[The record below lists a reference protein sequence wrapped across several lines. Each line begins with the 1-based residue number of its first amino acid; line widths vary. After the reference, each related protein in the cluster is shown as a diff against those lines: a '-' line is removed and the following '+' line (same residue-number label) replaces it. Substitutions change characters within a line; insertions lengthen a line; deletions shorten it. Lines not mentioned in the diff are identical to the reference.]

1 MNFKRKFWKKRRIF
15 IPSIMASKGPQV
27 QESVVERRLRP
38 IYDYLD
44 TANNKK
50 ALQECDK
57 VLKKSPNLQC
67 AKALRAVCLLRL
79 GKEADSVA
87 ILEGLTLE
95 SLIDDP
101 TILAMS
107 ICYRELQQYSK
118 VCILYERAVKVD
130 PNNEE
135 SHTQLFMSYVRVGNF
150 KAQQQSALA
159 LYKHKPKNPYYC
171 WAVMSV
177 ILQATRGPESCSPQK
192 RLLLLSLAEK
202 MIDKLENKF
211 QADQEVQLFHLVLK
225 LQNKHE
231 EILELLDGPHGCKVS
246 GDTQYNRLA
255 PLRSLNRWTEVN
267 LTCKRI
273 LCEHVDN
280 WAVWKEY
287 LESVFF
293 LRNLVV
299 TSEGNNTEAIRE
311 KTVNGDGG
319 SGGED
324 EIDDLGQVDDTAD
337 KAHEFV
343 CRVIEMEATNAYC
356 LRGPYLARFELA
368 RHLQQSELRFK
379 NPSVSEVLGSLP
391 DLFVEYF
398 RRFGQ
403 RPSCVPDLRVHLPLL
418 TVEDRLEV
426 AKTCLGARDFG
437 NGEENEK
444 EWEERLPES
453 ETQLLRHIHASQL
466 SRLCSLPSSSSHIAS
481 LLRYY
486 THGNS
491 HFRLDRLSTD
501 LGSAD
506 PYAILAAQTLAD
518 GWAQADGSKTLI
530 EAVGLLEELAEESKS
545 NFHGKLLA
553 IRYYHVLGGALG
565 AAQIYDSLD
574 VKHLQLDSLGF
585 LHCARLPAT
594 GLITHSNH
602 IYEITLKFFTTNY
615 KDNMDHLTFLYKY
628 GSFMKL
634 DEFMD
639 FRERMGNSLHYAT
652 INAEKHILTL
662 LQSANLDN
670 LYNFE
675 TNYSKEPLPEFEIMR
690 DNSDYNVYQSFDP
703 ERVASIEK
711 IEKLKERLFK
721 SDVALLK
728 LRHGIL
734 NAISAA
740 ILLVKMASDCQQ
752 NNYISN
758 LKLTIEDLEKLYE
771 RVVLEYK
778 ERVKEKD
785 TDFKC
790 ILLPY
795 PSRLDCFMDIKSVH
809 FILSFLQFFI
819 SVQSDDYN
827 SSQTMADNILS
838 SITTLSNSL
847 SEHIL
852 TENVSSDIFSTR
864 RATLEYTVNVIEV
877 LNMTA
882 ILVALIL
889 EVVRDK
895 RAKKLAK
902 MRELVQNLSTNL
914 KETLNNVDSTLVSWY
929 SGGSL
934 IRDDVTTLVDK
945 MQSVQLTAMD
955 VTSLPSKFSVQ
966 EQLFLSQAVAVKEL
980 RAVLRAKIKMLP

>member
-1 MNFKRKFWKKRRIF
+1 
-15 IPSIMASKGPQV
+15 MASKGPQV

-79 GKEADSVA
+79 GKEAESAV

-95 SLIDDP
+95 PNIDDP

-118 VCILYERAVKVD
+118 VCVLYERAVKTD
-130 PNNEE
+130 PSNEE

-159 LYKHKPKNPYYC
+159 LYKHKQKNPYYC

-177 ILQATRGPESCSPQK
+177 ILQATRGPESSSPQK

-202 MIDKLENKF
+202 MIHKLENKF
-211 QADQEVQLFHLVLK
+211 QADQEVQLYHLVLQ
-225 LQNKHE
+225 LQRKHE
-231 EILELLDGPHGCKVS
+231 EILELLDGEHGCKVS

-255 PLRSLNRWTEVN
+255 PLRALNRWPEVN

-280 WAVWKEY
+280 WTVWKEY
-287 LESVFF
+287 LESVFH
-293 LRNLVV
+293 LRNVD
-299 TSEGNNTEAIRE
+299 EG
-311 KTVNGDGG
+311 KTNGDVGCKG
-319 SGGED
+319 SDGETD
-324 EIDDLGQVDDTAD
+324 DDLGQVDDTAD

-368 RHLQQSELRFK
+368 RHLQSDRS
-379 NPSVSEVLGSLP
+379 NSPAVSEILGSLP

-403 RPSCVPDLRVHLPLL
+403 RPSCVPDMRMHLPLL
-418 TVEDRLEV
+418 TLDERLEV
-426 AKTCLGARDFG
+426 ARTCLGARDFG
-437 NGEENEK
+437 NGDEQEDK
-444 EWEERLPES
+444 MEWEKLLPES

-466 SRLCSLPSSSSHIAS
+466 ARLCSLHAHTPPSTLMPS

-486 THGNS
+486 AHGNTT
-491 HFRLDRLSTD
+491 FRLDRLSTD
-501 LGSAD
+501 LGPAD
-506 PYAILAAQTLAD
+506 PYVILAAQTLAD
-518 GWAQADGSKTLI
+518 GGTQGCSPREGGSGGLV
-530 EAVGLLEELAEESKS
+530 EAVKLLDELADESKS
-545 NFHGKLLA
+545 NFHGKLLG

-594 GLITHSNH
+594 GLITHANH
-602 IYEITLKFFTTNY
+602 IYEITLKFFTSNY

-652 INAEKHILTL
+652 ISAEKFIINL
-662 LQSANLDN
+662 LQTANLDA
-670 LYNFE
+670 LYIFEANF
-675 TNYSKEPLPEFEIMR
+675 SKEPLPVYDILR

-703 ERVASIEK
+703 ERVTCVQQIED
-711 IEKLKERLFK
+711 LKEQLFK
-721 SDVALLK
+721 SDIALLQ
-728 LRHGIL
+728 LRYGVL
-734 NAISAA
+734 SAISAA
-740 ILLVKMASDCQQ
+740 ILLVKMAADSQQQ
-752 NNYISN
+752 NNHISN
-758 LKLTIEDLEKLYE
+758 LKTTVQTLEHEHKRIE
-771 RVVLEYK
+771 LEYK
-778 ERVKEKD
+778 KRLGEEHKD
-785 TDFKC
+785 FSC
-790 ILLPY
+790 LLLPY
-795 PSRLDCFMDIKSVH
+795 PSRLDCLLQVESVPL
-809 FILSFLQFFI
+809 ILSFLQFFL
-819 SVQSDDYN
+819 SVQSDAYD
-827 SSQTMADNILS
+827 SSQKLSDAILS
-838 SITTLSNSL
+838 SLFAISESQ
-847 SEHIL
+847 SEHIR
-852 TENVSSDIFSTR
+852 TENESLDIFSTR
-864 RATLEYTVNVIEV
+864 RATLEFTVNVVEV
-877 LNMTA
+877 LNLATVL
-882 ILVALIL
+882 LVLTL
-889 EVVRDK
+889 ELVKDK

-902 MRELVQNLSTNL
+902 MRELVLNLAANL
-914 KETLNNVDSTLVSWY
+914 KETLNCVDCVLVSWY
-929 SGGSL
+929 AGGSL
-934 IRDDVTTLVDK
+934 IKDDVATVVDK
-945 MQSVQLTAMD
+945 MQSLQLTTLDTAA
-955 VTSLPSKFSVQ
+955 LPSKFSVQ
-966 EQLFLSQAVAVKEL
+966 EQLYLTHAVAVKEL
-980 RAVLRAKIKMLP
+980 RAVLRAKIKMLL